1 MTATIT
7 RDQLREAIEVA
18 IRFAGGGGLSTDEA
32 TALRRVADTATQV
45 ARGFCTFEGC
55 GCPAVQAGLFVDE
68 PLAVAPHPIESFMI
82 RFDEATSGYTKGAF
96 NTPERNLL
104 TVVG

>member
-1 MTATIT
+1 
-7 RDQLREAIEVA
+7 
-18 IRFAGGGGLSTDEA
+18 
-32 TALRRVADTATQV
+32 
-45 ARGFCTFEGC
+45 
-55 GCPAVQAGLFVDE
+55 VDE